1 MSLPVRLQI
10 LLIAL
15 LFTMAS
21 SFLQVSPSVNSDYLI
36 HSLAID
42 EDLLLKLTTLYFL
55 SYAILQIPSG
65 YILDTKG
72 IERIFPISIFIV
84 FIGSV
89 IYWLSSDSLLIGFS
103 RLIIG
108 AGCSTAYITSLFI
121 ATRYFSKAVIP
132 LLISFA
138 EIAGGIGNYLAENS
152 YLYILDNFGWDTAN
166 LIIIFILLAL
176 LIYSIIV
183 LKISN
188 RQISKIEST
197 KVKSFSEMIS
207 TMKSM
212 FKSSTNIALFA
223 YSFFTWGIIMG
234 FAGYWAKNYYVTMH
248 HYSKEFALSLP
259 EIYWLSFLVAALA
272 VGTYVKTINQAKK
285 YIVLLAIVGIIAYA
299 IMITPI
305 LFSYSLLAFI
315 TVLCGIS
322 ASGVI
327 LAFFIIQH
335 LVSNEEKG
343 LAISMNNFFIVLG
356 GMIGQLSF
364 SEAISLNF
372 NKLFILTTGI
382 NSFFYSGIVML
393 TIWATLAL
401 IAILFVIKKI

>member
-1 MSLPVRLQI
+1 
-10 LLIAL
+10 
-15 LFTMAS
+15 
-21 SFLQVSPSVNSDYLI
+21 
-36 HSLAID
+36 
-42 EDLLLKLTTLYFL
+42 
-55 SYAILQIPSG
+55 
-65 YILDTKG
+65 
-72 IERIFPISIFIV
+72 
-84 FIGSV
+84 
-89 IYWLSSDSLLIGFS
+89 
-103 RLIIG
+103 
-108 AGCSTAYITSLFI
+108 
-121 ATRYFSKAVIP
+121 
-132 LLISFA
+132 
-138 EIAGGIGNYLAENS
+138 
-152 YLYILDNFGWDTAN
+152 
-166 LIIIFILLAL
+166 
-176 LIYSIIV
+176 
-183 LKISN
+183 
-188 RQISKIEST
+188 
-197 KVKSFSEMIS
+197 
-207 TMKSM
+207 
-212 FKSSTNIALFA
+212 
-223 YSFFTWGIIMG
+223 MG